1 MSITDEL
8 RGFARTFDHVWFKS
22 DGTAIFTT
30 GIPIDAD
37 RGDKYMFRIAD
48 RIDAEHESEIS
59 RAAQLLA
66 DAEKDRDFN
75 YANWQDCK
83 QRVLQHNITMNE
95 LSAEIERLKD
105 ELAHRIELLR
115 DADGE
120 PIHIGDV
127 MEWVPYDDT
136 YRPVI
141 RTVSGVGD
149 DVFFAW
155 SDEKCNY
162 AQYDAQAYRH
172 HKQPTVED
180 VLREFVDE
188 FNRDDTELCDEEII
202 ERFAAKLRLAESEE
216 S

>member
-1 MSITDEL
+1 MAITDEL
-8 RGFARTFDHVWFKS
+8 REYAKS
-22 DGTAIFTT
+22 SCGVMYSAYQVILAI
-30 GIPIDAD
+30 AN
-37 RGDKYMFRIAD
+37 
-48 RIDAEHESEIS
+48 RIDAENESEIS

-180 VLREFVDE
+180 VLEQFAVEVERAGGAFDVA
-188 FNRDDTELCDEEII
+188 DDVWT
-202 ERFAAKLRLAESEE
+202 RFAAKLRLAESEE